1 MAQLCARIVVDRSS
15 SHLKKNNHG
24 AIYILDK
31 HMVLLIS
38 HQGMEIGLVHSSTSP
53 PSGRGGR
60 EDTT

>member
-38 HQGMEIGLVHSSTSP
+38 HQGMEIGLVF
-53 PSGRGGR
+53 GR
-60 EDTT
+60 DSVN